1 MTHSRTKKIGKK
13 KIKLKKGEH
22 KRQATRRQQIDA
34 LFVQVPQLTQ
44 CHFINIGIFFS
55 NGRLI
60 LRQ

>member
-1 MTHSRTKKIGKK
+1 MNPKNRKEK